1 LTLIAEGFLVDS
13 LDRVL
18 YNRDIA
24 TQKGSKMLNAFNS
37 LLRAKLVYNKKKEV
51 YKIVA
56 AFNVREQT
64 ENGAFKF
71 PTKCDFNSGEFVY
84 ETFEKDK
91 QRIIA
96 EMQKQCRTNN
106 IEFV

>member
-1 LTLIAEGFLVDS
+1 
-13 LDRVL
+13 
-18 YNRDIA
+18 
-24 TQKGSKMLNAFNS
+24 MLSTAFNT
-37 LLRAKLVYNKKKEV
+37 LLRAKLVYNKNKEV

-56 AFNVREQT
+56 AFNVTEQT
-64 ENGAFKF
+64 DKGAYKF
-71 PTKCDFNSGEFVY
+71 PIKKDFTSGEFVY
-84 ETFEKDK
+84 ETLEKDK